1 MEEKSFSRQEI
12 EALENR
18 YRAQLINSLS
28 GAKSANLIGTQNKE
42 QQTNLAII
50 SSVVHL
56 GSNPALFGFIQR
68 PTTVERHTFENIVET
83 EYYTINQ
90 IHKDIYRAAH
100 QSSARYERNESEFE
114 KVGLS
119 EEYKSDFF
127 APFVKESHIKLGLK
141 LEEIVDLKINGT
153 KLVIGSVQQLY
164 IPENALAPDG
174 FVNLAAT
181 DALAI
186 TGLDTY
192 NSLTVLERLS
202 YAKPDLP
209 LTNIEI

>member
-1 MEEKSFSRQEI
+1 MKEISFSREEI
-12 EALENR
+12 EALDNR

-42 QQTNLAII
+42 KQTNLAII

-68 PTTVERHTFENIVET
+68 PITVERHTFENIVET
-83 EYYTINQ
+83 EFYTINHV
-90 IHKDIYRAAH
+90 HKGIYRAAH
-100 QSSARYERNESEFE
+100 QTSARFEREESEFE
-114 KVGLS
+114 KVGLT
-119 EEYKSDFF
+119 EEYKNHFF
-127 APFVKESHIKLGLK
+127 APYVQESYVKLGLR

-153 KLVIGSVQQLY
+153 KLIIGSVQEMY
-164 IPENALAPDG
+164 IPEEIIKTDG
-174 FVNLAAT
+174 FVNLSAS
-181 DALAI
+181 DAVTI

-202 YAKPDLP
+202 YAKTDQP
-209 LTNIEI
+209 LTNMEV